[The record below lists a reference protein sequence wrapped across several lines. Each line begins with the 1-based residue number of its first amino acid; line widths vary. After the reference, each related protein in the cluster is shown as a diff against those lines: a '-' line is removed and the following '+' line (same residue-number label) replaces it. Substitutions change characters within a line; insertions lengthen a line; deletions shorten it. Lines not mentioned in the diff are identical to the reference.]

1 MQRWKGLE
9 NEGRMDKMAQWV
21 ERYANVRTR
30 TRMPSIRIHARWAMR
45 GWNSRIWMP
54 SICMHARWVM
64 RAWNSSHGR
73 QRQGLPEASWL
84 PTLAKPSGSG
94 VK

>member
-1 MQRWKGLE
+1 MQKWKGLE

-21 ERYANVRTR
+21 ECYANVRTR
-30 TRMPSIRIHARWAMR
+30 TRMPSIHIHARWAM
-45 GWNSRIWMP
+45 G
-54 SICMHARWVM
+54 
-64 RAWNSSHGR
+64 

-84 PTLAKPSGSG
+84 PTLAKPSSSG

>member
-30 TRMPSIRIHARWAMR
+30 TRMPSIRIHARW
-45 GWNSRIWMP
+45 
-54 SICMHARWVM
+54 VM